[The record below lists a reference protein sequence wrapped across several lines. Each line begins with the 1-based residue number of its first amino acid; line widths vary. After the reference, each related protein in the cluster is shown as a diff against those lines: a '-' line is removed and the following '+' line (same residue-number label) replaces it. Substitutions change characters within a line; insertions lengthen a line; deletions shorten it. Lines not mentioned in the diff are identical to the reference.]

1 MFQLV
6 RPRRRRS
13 LRRSFRARCQAV
25 RLDGFRLFGEH
36 ILDLS
41 PRGAL
46 VSSDGSAHPGDEIV
60 LSFQAPHGGPWIDV
74 VANAAQA
81 TGKVGEIARIVADRR
96 VEDPGFCAGVRF
108 ATLEKEAQQELLVRL
123 AGYPPPVPS
132 RRPPVDYAETIRRVG
147 AITPS

>member
-74 VANAAQA
+74 V
-81 TGKVGEIARIVADRR
+81 GEIARIVAERR